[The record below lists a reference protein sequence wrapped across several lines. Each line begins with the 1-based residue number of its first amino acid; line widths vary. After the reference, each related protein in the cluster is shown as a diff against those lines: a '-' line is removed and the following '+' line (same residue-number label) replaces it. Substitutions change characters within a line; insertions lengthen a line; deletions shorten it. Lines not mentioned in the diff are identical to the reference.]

1 MNTRKQVNVMIALVF
16 LTLLTV
22 ALYWAWDTGRAE
34 KAEERQLE
42 VAADRGAHLF
52 AKNCRLCHARTGKG
66 AAEDPT
72 YPGAPL
78 NIEPN
83 RPTDP
88 TELKSLQVKFTD
100 TLRCG
105 RAGKIMPP
113 WSVDYGGPLND
124 EQIRQLVLL
133 ITTNAGNAWEKELK
147 YSDEFDQQFEL
158 APPPAADD
166 PALITELACG
176 QVAAAPA
183 TPVGTPVPLT
193 PAPPEVIA
201 KGFQLVEAFA
211 CTACH
216 TTTGEESTGPTWK
229 GLSGSTVT
237 MTDGSS
243 VVVDYSYLR
252 ESIVNPSA
260 KVVEGF
266 QNVMPTYTVLTAAD
280 IDAIIAYIH
289 SLREGE

>member
-1 MNTRKQVNVMIALVF
+1 MIALVF
-16 LTLLTV
+16 LTLLAV
-22 ALYWAWDTGRAE
+22 GLYWAWDSSRAE

-42 VAADRGAHLF
+42 VAAERGAYLF
-52 AKNCRLCHARTGKG
+52 AKNCRLCHGRTGTG

-72 YPGAPL
+72 FPGIPL

-88 TELKSLQVKFTD
+88 AELKALQTKFTD
-100 TLRCG
+100 TIRCG

-113 WSVDYGGPLND
+113 WHLDYAGPLND

-133 ITTNAGNAWEKELK
+133 MTTNAGNAWEKELK
-147 YSDEFDQQFEL
+147 FSDEFDQEFEL
-158 APPPAADD
+158 PAPPAADD
-166 PALITELACG
+166 PAFITELACG

-193 PAPPEVIA
+193 PAPPEVIE
-201 KGFQLVEAFA
+201 KGLQLAEAFA
-211 CTACH
+211 CTSCH
-216 TTTGEESTGPTWK
+216 TATGEEATGPTWK
-229 GLSGSTVT
+229 GVSGSMVTLIDGSTVE
-237 MTDGSS
+237 
-243 VVVDYSYLR
+243 VDYLYLR
-252 ESIVNPSA
+252 ESITSPSA

-266 QNVMPTYTVLTAAD
+266 QNVMPTYTVLTAED

-289 SLREGE
+289 SLRQEE